1 MRFDLLLDRLAASV
15 AGERTLL
22 RRVARYVLPLLVL
35 PLGPAVAQ
43 IATGWLGLF
52 AGGLA
57 AMVLLAQAE
66 LFIQPSFNR
75 ARLID
80 SDITTY
86 LGLGPAPHPPALER
100 VVPLIVPA
108 AIALVLGGML
118 FMPAMLAAADSWQR
132 VLALA
137 LAGGALWS
145 VWSRLAAAVTLLE
158 SVTERLQAARAEL
171 ASHRGHS
178 EQREE
183 GEGVFQNDAGGN
195 HETISVEQASLPV
208 TPVRS
213 VAKLPPDGLLEPELA
228 RRALGLPLPALRLSP
243 AGIALLRTEA
253 YLALRDFPDTDDQS
267 LVRAIAEL
275 GQQAYRQELL
285 HSHMPPIGGK
295 IYLPVAAGG
304 AVANLLGATAR
315 RLAMDGA
322 YSASL
327 RTWLVRLPPAR
338 SYAVAGR
345 LVDAVVALGMLPR
358 GVLPHHLTV
367 QGDLGPEARL
377 LSLLHLAATPL
388 VFEERPGRTG
398 DERPFIMRGGGVLDD
413 LEGRGRLSGPRT
425 DFVDGFLFVGVPG
438 MEEVEHGAGH
448 TLNLRLKQVLAFGLA
463 ANTLPSYKR
472 NAAEEQAARAFAQM
486 RQELHALLA
495 QHGLEA
501 ALEIDWLDG
510 PWSALWPL
518 IERMGRVKQEDP
530 HFLDTG
536 QHIRDTALDTIE
548 ALATQ

>member
-1 MRFDLLLDRLAASV
+1 MRFDLLLDRLTASV
-15 AGERTLL
+15 AGERALL

-86 LGLGPAPHPPALER
+86 LGLAPAPHPPALER
-100 VVPLIVPA
+100 AVPLIVPA
-108 AIALVLGGML
+108 AVALVLGAAL

-132 VLALA
+132 MLALA

-158 SVTERLQAARAEL
+158 SVTERLQAARAEFVNR
-171 ASHRGHS
+171 SGHRES
-178 EQREE
+178 REE
-183 GEGVFQNDAGGN
+183 EPIEAHAGG
-195 HETISVEQASLPV
+195 TSDTSATKQQLPSVAS
-208 TPVRS
+208 VRS
-213 VAKLPPDGLLEPELA
+213 VAKLPPDGLLEPGLA
-228 RRALGLPLPALRLSP
+228 RRAIGLPLPALRLSP
-243 AGIALLRTEA
+243 AGVALLRTEA
-253 YLALRDFPDTDDQS
+253 YLALRDFPDTDDHA
-267 LVRAIAEL
+267 LVSAIAEL
-275 GQQAYRQELL
+275 GQWAYRQELL
-285 HSHMPPIGGK
+285 HSRMPPVGGK

-304 AVANLLGATAR
+304 AVANLLGVTAR
-315 RLAMDGA
+315 RLGMDGA

-327 RTWLVRLPPAR
+327 HTWLVRLPPAR

-367 QGDLGPEARL
+367 QGDLGPQARV

-388 VFEERPGRTG
+388 VFEERPGRGG

-413 LEGRGRLSGPRT
+413 LEGRGRLKGQRT
-425 DFVDGFLFVGVPG
+425 DFVDGFLFVDVPG
-438 MEEVEHGAGH
+438 MEEVEHSAGH

-463 ANTLPSYKR
+463 AHLLPTYTR
-472 NAAEEQAARAFAQM
+472 NPTEQQVAAAFASTE
-486 RQELHALLA
+486 RELHMLLA
-495 QHGLEA
+495 QHNLEA
-501 ALEIDWLDG
+501 ALDADWLDG

-518 IERMGRVKQEDP
+518 LERMGRVKQADP
-530 HFLDTG
+530 RFLESA

-548 ALATQ
+548 AIATK